1 MSNTTRTD
9 GQMQVDCDINGVP
22 ICIGRPLSLPRYD
35 IPTLDEC
42 RVIVAPLIEA
52 LKQRVT
58 GHPPGMLQD
67 DSREL
72 TAWLAGKPD
81 AMMHARDAVAKIRA
95 DRNPTRQGVSSAP

>member
-1 MSNTTRTD
+1 MSKTARTD
-9 GQMQVDCDINGVP
+9 GQWQVDCDINGVP

-35 IPTLDEC
+35 IPKLDEC
-42 RVIVAPLIEA
+42 RAIVAPLIEA

-72 TAWLAGKPD
+72 TAWLSGRAD
-81 AMMHARDAVAKIRA
+81 AMQRAREAAAKIRA